1 MEPLRLFDLVEYAHR
16 RYSFKDDLLAGKY
29 GGEWKKFDTSD
40 FVTYTKRLSC
50 AFLSLLG
57 HCKGGRIVTII
68 NNRPEWLMIDMAT
81 MQAGFIHVPVY
92 PTISKDDYKFIL
104 KHCEPEAIVISD
116 KSTFEKIKSILPST
130 SVRYVF
136 SLVPVADAV
145 SWDKLL
151 QIGAEQESKYEGIL
165 KDLKENIRPSDV
177 ATIIY
182 TSGTTGDPKG
192 VMLSHENIL
201 SNVIATSKVHRLSP
215 ENRALSFL
223 PLSHVYERML
233 NYHYLYVGISIYYAE
248 NMGTIAENLQEVKLH
263 IFCAVP
269 RIFELFFE
277 KIQAK
282 GHDLPVPLRWIF
294 FHALRQGLK
303 YDVEKENSIFRRM
316 HFKLLN
322 LLVYNKI
329 RHSLGGNLHVVVSG
343 GASLQPRL
351 ARFFWASGVQM
362 LEGYGLTETSPVI
375 AVNQLAPVR
384 RVKIGTVGPIIEG
397 VEVKL
402 APDGEIH
409 CKGPNV
415 MKGYYK
421 ADHLTAEVIDEDG
434 WFHTGDI
441 GVFVEGLYL
450 KITDRKKEIFKLSS
464 GKYVAPQPIENLL
477 KESEFVEQAIVIGEN
492 EKFAS
497 ALILPNFYYLHSWCA
512 YHKIH
517 FQDNEDLIKLPQI
530 QTLFQNV
537 VAKVNRQLGQTE
549 QIKRIRLVATPWS
562 YETGELSP
570 TLKLKRKFI
579 QQKYRSVIREI
590 YQKE

>member
-1 MEPLRLFDLVEYAHR
+1 MEPLRLFDLVEYAHQH
-16 RYSFKDDLLAGKY
+16 YSFKEDLLAGKY
-29 GGEWKKFDTSD
+29 QGSWKKFNSSD
-40 FVTYTKRLSC
+40 FVRYTQQLSC
-50 AFLSLLG
+50 AFLSLG
-57 HCKGGRIVTII
+57 FQKGDRIVTII
-68 NNRPEWLMIDMAT
+68 NNRPEWLMLDMAI
-81 MQAGFIHVPVY
+81 MQAGLIHVPVY

-104 KHCEPEAIVISD
+104 EHCEPVAIIVSD
-116 KSTFEKIKSILPST
+116 RSIYEKIKSFLPQT
-130 SVRYVF
+130 TVRQVIA
-136 SLVPVADAV
+136 LAPINHTL
-145 SWDKLL
+145 SWDELL
-151 QIGAEQESKYEGIL
+151 KMGKDHENDYVAIL
-165 KDLKENIRPSDV
+165 KSLKDSIQPHDV

-192 VMLSHENIL
+192 VMLTHNNLL
-201 SNVIATSKVHRLSP
+201 SNVIATSKVHQLTSN
-215 ENRALSFL
+215 NRALSFL

-233 NYHYLYVGISIYYAE
+233 NYHYLYKGISIYYAE
-248 NMGTIAENLQEVKLH
+248 NMGTIAENLQEVKPH

-282 GHDLPVPLRWIF
+282 GHDLPIPLRWIF
-294 FHALRQGLK
+294 FHAVRQGLK
-303 YDVEKENSIFRRM
+303 YDIDKKYNFFQRL
-316 HFKLLN
+316 HYKLLN
-322 LLVYNKI
+322 LLVYRKV
-329 RHSLGGNLHVVVSG
+329 RDSLGGNLHIVVSG

-351 ARFFWASGVQM
+351 ARLFWAAGVQL
-362 LEGYGLTETSPVI
+362 LEGYGLSETLPVI
-375 AVNQLAPVR
+375 AVNQLVPTR

-402 APDGEIH
+402 GTDSEIL

-421 ADHLTAEVIDEDG
+421 ADHLTAQVIDEEG

-441 GVFVEGLYL
+441 GVFVEGQYL

-477 KESEFVEQAIVIGEN
+477 KESEYIEQAIVIGEN

-512 YHKIH
+512 FHKIH

-530 QTLFQNV
+530 QSLYQQV
-537 VAKVNRQLGQTE
+537 VAEVNKQLGQTE
-549 QIKRIRLVATPWS
+549 QIKRIRLLSTPWS

-570 TLKLKRKFI
+570 TLNHNPA
-579 QQKYRSVIREI
+579 
-590 YQKE
+590 

>member
-1 MEPLRLFDLVEYAHR
+1 MEPLRLFDLVEYAHQH
-16 RYSFKDDLLAGKY
+16 YAFKDDLLAGKY
-29 GGEWKKFDTSD
+29 RGEWKKFNSGDL
-40 FVTYTKRLSC
+40 VRYTQQLSC
-50 AFLSLLG
+50 AFLSLG
-57 HCKGGRIVTII
+57 CQNGDRVVTII
-68 NNRPEWLMIDMAT
+68 NNRPEWLMLDMAII
-81 MQAGFIHVPVY
+81 QAGLIHVPVY

-104 KHCEPEAIVISD
+104 AHSEPVALIISD
-116 KSTFEKIKSILPST
+116 KSIYEKIKSFLPDT
-130 SVRYVF
+130 TVRHVI
-136 SLVPVADAV
+136 SLMPLANTI
-145 SWDKLL
+145 SWDELL
-151 QIGAEQESKYEGIL
+151 RMGAEQESNYVNTL
-165 KDLKENIRPSDV
+165 KSLKQRIQPSDL

-192 VMLSHENIL
+192 VMLTHENLL
-201 SNVIATSKVHRLSP
+201 SNVIATSKVHRLTSD
-215 ENRALSFL
+215 NRALSFL

-233 NYHYLYVGISIYYAE
+233 NYHYLYKGISIYYAE
-248 NMGTIAENLQEVKLH
+248 SMGTIAENLQEVKPH

-282 GHDLPVPLRWIF
+282 GHDLPIPLRWIF
-294 FHALRQGLK
+294 AHAVQQGLK
-303 YDVEKENSIFRRM
+303 FDINKKYNFFQRL
-316 HFKLLN
+316 HYKLLN
-322 LLVYNKI
+322 FLVYKKV
-329 RHSLGGNLHVVVSG
+329 RDSLGGNLHIVVSG

-351 ARFFWASGVQM
+351 ARLFWAAGVQL
-362 LEGYGLTETSPVI
+362 LEGYGLSETSPVI
-375 AVNQLAPVR
+375 AVNQLAPTK
-384 RVKIGTVGPIIEG
+384 RVKIGTVGPVIDG
-397 VEVKL
+397 VQVKL
-402 APDGEIH
+402 APDGEIL

-421 ADHLTAEVIDEDG
+421 ADHLTAEVIDKEG

-512 YHKIH
+512 FHKIH
-517 FQDNEDLIKLPQI
+517 YQDNEELIKLPQI
-530 QTLFQNV
+530 QALFQEV
-537 VAKVNRQLGQTE
+537 VAKANQQLGQTE
-549 QIKRIRLVATPWS
+549 QIKRIRLLATPWS

-579 QQKYRSVIREI
+579 LQKYRHIINEI
-590 YQKE
+590 YQKD

>member
-1 MEPLRLFDLVEYAHR
+1 MEPLRLFDLVDYAYQH
-16 RYSFKDDLLAGKY
+16 YSFKDDLLAGKY
-29 GGEWKKFDTSD
+29 QGEWKKYSSADLQKYSQL
-40 FVTYTKRLSC
+40 LSF
-50 AFLSLLG
+50 ALLSLQLK
-57 HCKGGRIVTII
+57 KGDRIVTII
-68 NNRPEWLMIDMAT
+68 NNRPEWVMFDMAI
-81 MQAGFIHVPVY
+81 MQSGFIHVPVY
-92 PTISKDDYKFIL
+92 PTISKDDYRFIL
-104 KHCEPEAIVISD
+104 NHCEPTAIIISD
-116 KSTFEKIKSILPST
+116 RSIFEKIKSFLPDT
-130 SVRYVF
+130 TIQHVIA
-136 SLVPVADAV
+136 LGNVPSAIT
-145 SWDKLL
+145 WEHLL
-151 QIGAEQESKYEGIL
+151 SIGKENESKYAETL
-165 KDLKENIRPSDV
+165 NNIKASINPSEV

-192 VMLSHENIL
+192 VMLSHENLL
-201 SNVIATSKVHRLSP
+201 SNVIATSKVHNLNY

-233 NYHYLYVGISIYYAE
+233 NYHYLYKGISIYYAE
-248 NMGTIAENLQEVKLH
+248 NMGTIAENLQEVKPH

-282 GHDLPVPLRWIF
+282 GHDLPIPLRWIF
-294 FHALRQGLK
+294 FHAIRTGVNYDIEKK
-303 YDVEKENSIFRRM
+303 YNIFQRL
-316 HFKLLN
+316 HLGILN
-322 LLVYNKI
+322 MLVYKKV
-329 RHSLGGNLHVVVSG
+329 RASLGGNLHIVVSG

-351 ARFFWASGVQM
+351 ARLFWAAGVHL
-362 LEGYGLTETSPVI
+362 LEGYGLSETSPVI
-375 AVNQLAPVR
+375 AVNQLAPKQ
-384 RVKIGTVGPIIEG
+384 RVKIGTVGPLIDG
-397 VEVKL
+397 VMVKI
-402 APDGEIH
+402 APDGEIL
-409 CKGPNV
+409 CKGPNI

-421 ADHLTAEVIDEDG
+421 APHLTAEVIDDEG

-441 GVFVEGLYL
+441 GVFVDDIFL

-477 KESEFVEQAIVIGEN
+477 KESEFIEQAIVIGEN

-517 FQDNEDLIKLPQI
+517 FQDNEDLIKIPQI
-530 QTLFQNV
+530 QSLFQDV
-537 VAKVNRQLGQTE
+537 VSKVNQQLGQTE
-549 QIKRIRLVATPWS
+549 QIKRIRLLSTPWS

-579 QQKYRSVIREI
+579 QHKYRAIINEI